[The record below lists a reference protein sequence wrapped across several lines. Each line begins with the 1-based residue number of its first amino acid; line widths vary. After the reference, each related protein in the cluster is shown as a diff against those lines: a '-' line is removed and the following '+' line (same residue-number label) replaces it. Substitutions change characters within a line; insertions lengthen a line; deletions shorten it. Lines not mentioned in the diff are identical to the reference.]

1 MALKKGVVEVAN
13 AKIIEQKAAIVSEI
27 KDKFAQAKSVVLFDA
42 RGLKVSEVNELR
54 RALRESGSNYKVYKN
69 TLTKRAVVES
79 GLELESYLEGPTA
92 ISFSDDELAPVKI
105 ISEFAKTHEALEL
118 KAGIVEG
125 KIANVEELNSYAQ
138 IPSRDG
144 LLTMLAGGMIG
155 VVRDLSIC
163 LDLYSKE
170 KEEN

>member
-1 MALKKGVVEVAN
+1 MAN
-13 AKIIEQKAAIVSEI
+13 AKIIEQKKAVVSEI
-27 KDKFAQAKSVVLFDA
+27 KDKFANAKSVVLFDA

-54 RALRESGSNYKVYKN
+54 RSLRESGSDYKVYKN
-69 TLTKRAVVES
+69 TLTKRAIEDT
-79 GLELESYLEGPTA
+79 GLDLASYLEGPTA
-92 ISFSDDELAPVKI
+92 ISFSTDELAPVKI
-105 ISEFAKTHEALEL
+105 LSEFAKKHEALEL
-118 KAGIVEG
+118 KAGVVEG
-125 KIANVEELNSYAQ
+125 KVANVEELNSYAA